1 MKTKALTLFAAGAVL
16 VAGVLTQPLLT
27 ASANT
32 RPAQTP
38 APDRRTITVI
48 GIGRASATPDIARVT
63 LGMDVVNAKLS
74 TALTEVNK
82 KTADIMAALEKA
94 GVDKQDIRTAEFNVI
109 PQQAYGPNGP
119 GPITGYRV
127 INTVRVTVRDM
138 AQAGAVLDAA
148 VNAGANTIQNL
159 TFTIEDM
166 TPTETAARKN
176 AMTNAKAK
184 AEELAA
190 EAGATVGQVLTIS
203 EVISGGPIP
212 LMQMNAPAAEAIGGG
227 GVSIAP
233 GMQDVNIQ
241 VQVVY
246 EIE

>member
-1 MKTKALTLFAAGAVL
+1 MKSNALSIMAAGAVL
-16 VAGVLTQPLLT
+16 IAGALAQPLLS

-32 RPAQTP
+32 RPAQTTS
-38 APDRRTITVI
+38 PDKRTVTVV
-48 GIGRASATPDIARVT
+48 GVGRASATPDIARVT

-94 GVDKQDIRTAEFNVI
+94 GVAKQDIRTAEFNVI

-127 INTVRVTVRDM
+127 INTVRVTVRDLE
-138 AQAGAVLDAA
+138 QAGAVLDAA
-148 VNAGANTIQNL
+148 VNAGANTIQGL
-159 TFTIEDM
+159 SFTIEDIK
-166 TPTETAARKN
+166 PTEAEARQG
-176 AMTNAKAK
+176 AMADAKAK
-184 AEELAA
+184 AEALAT

-203 EVISGGPIP
+203 EIISGGPIP
-212 LMQMNAPAAEAIGGG
+212 LMQMNAPAAEGIGGG

-233 GMQDVNIQ
+233 GMQDVSAQ

>member
-82 KTADIMAALEKA
+82 KTADIMAALEEA
-94 GVDKQDIRTAEFNVI
+94 GVAKQDIRTAEFNVI
-109 PQQAYGPNGP
+109 PQQSYGPNGP

-127 INTVRVTVRDM
+127 INTVRVTVRDL

-148 VNAGANTIQNL
+148 VNAGANTIQGL

-166 TPTETAARKN
+166 KPIETEARKG
-176 AMTNAKAK
+176 AMADAKAK

-203 EVISGGPIP
+203 EIISGGPIP
-212 LMQMNAPAAEAIGGG
+212 LMQMNAPAADAMGGG

-233 GMQDVNIQ
+233 GMQDVSVQ

>member
-1 MKTKALTLFAAGAVL
+1 MAAGAL
-16 VAGVLTQPLLT
+16 LIAGALAQPLLT

-32 RPAQTP
+32 RPAQTT
-38 APDRRTITVI
+38 APDRRTITVV
-48 GIGRASATPDIARVT
+48 GVGRASAAPDIARVT

-94 GVDKQDIRTAEFNVI
+94 GVAKQDIRTAEFNVI
-109 PQQAYGPNGP
+109 PQQAYGPTGP

-127 INTVRVTVRDM
+127 INTVRVTVRDLE
-138 AQAGAVLDAA
+138 QAGAVLDAA
-148 VNAGANTIQNL
+148 VNAGANTIQGL
-159 TFTIEDM
+159 TFTIEDIR
-166 TPTETAARKN
+166 PTEAEARKD
-176 AMTNAKAK
+176 AMADAKSK
-184 AEELAA
+184 ADALAV
-190 EAGATVGQVLTIS
+190 EAGAKVGQVLTIS

-212 LMQMNAPAAEAIGGG
+212 LMQMNALAVPAPVGGG
-227 GVSIAP
+227 GVEVAP
-233 GMQDVNIQ
+233 GMQDVNAQ